1 MDPEISETHNDR
13 LLELTTVIRQHKRS
27 LGALMSESNLLIQK
41 LDKYQCKREVSIE
54 MRRRYLESFEA

>member
-1 MDPEISETHNDR
+1 MDPDISEIHHDR

-41 LDKYQCKREVSIE
+41 LDKYQCKREVSI
-54 MRRRYLESFEA
+54 

>member
-1 MDPEISETHNDR
+1 MDPGISEIHHDR

>member
-41 LDKYQCKREVSIE
+41 LDKYQCKREVSI
-54 MRRRYLESFEA
+54 

>member
-1 MDPEISETHNDR
+1 MDPEISEIHNDR

-27 LGALMSESNLLIQK
+27 LGALMSESNLFIQK

>member
-1 MDPEISETHNDR
+1 MDPGISETHNDR
-13 LLELTTVIRQHKRS
+13 LLELTTIIRQHKRS

-54 MRRRYLESFEA
+54 MRRRYLESFES